1 MITFSQR
8 TFWDC
13 VRAMWP
19 PYRKQRKEE
28 IEAAIKYLVEHPEAP
43 CIVGNSYIP
52 DGYGGKDN
60 ILQSIIG
67 RYN

>member
-13 VRAMWP
+13 VLNMWP
-19 PYRKQRKEE
+19 PYRKRRQEE
-28 IEAAIKYLVEHPEAP
+28 IRDAIKYLVEHPETP

-52 DGYGGKDN
+52 NGYGGKDN
-60 ILQSIIG
+60 LLGSLFG
-67 RYN
+67 PYT